1 MTGILE
7 MDSNVNEPTYQINE
21 IVKALK
27 IVELAVY
34 MT

>member
-1 MTGILE
+1 MNL
-7 MDSNVNEPTYQINE
+7 NVNKPTYQINE

-27 IVELAVY
+27 IIELAVC